1 MLNALIQNGN
11 QTAVLELPSDPFTLQ
26 YELAQIGVRSRLR
39 DIPIKDD
46 EESPIR
52 VKLFADSDIG
62 NSLAV
67 LFKPSHS
74 LEDANLCAHMVE
86 NASPELLEEL
96 EQHIVHGQYHSPQAV
111 MADIKAMTEELIGVT
126 VSYLASEEY
135 KQYLPNVLVSTMQG
149 SLDSFE
155 DRMATLLF
163 KIAVELCMVLHVT
176 AATNQIDEDTLSRLR
191 GLCVNEVKRLR
202 GSVRLDD
209 AVRFQ
214 NGE

>member
-1 MLNALIQNGN
+1 MPVEKEKKIHIPLWIYPSVEDRIMKNFEVDNCKSPSEF
-11 QTAVLELPSDPFTLQ
+11 LE
-26 YELAQIGVRSRLR
+26 
-39 DIPIKDD
+39 
-46 EESPIR
+46 
-52 VKLFADSDIG
+52 
-62 NSLAV
+62 
-67 LFKPSHS
+67 
-74 LEDANLCAHMVE
+74 
-86 NASPELLEEL
+86 
-96 EQHIVHGQYHSPQAV
+96 
-111 MADIKAMTEELIGVT
+111 KAIIFYCG
-126 VSYLASEEY
+126 YLASEEY

-155 DRMATLLF
+155 DRIATLLF

>member
-1 MLNALIQNGN
+1 MKNFEADNCKS
-11 QTAVLELPSDPFTLQ
+11 PSEFI
-26 YELAQIGVRSRLR
+26 E
-39 DIPIKDD
+39 
-46 EESPIR
+46 
-52 VKLFADSDIG
+52 
-62 NSLAV
+62 
-67 LFKPSHS
+67 
-74 LEDANLCAHMVE
+74 
-86 NASPELLEEL
+86 
-96 EQHIVHGQYHSPQAV
+96 
-111 MADIKAMTEELIGVT
+111 KAIIFYCG
-126 VSYLASEEY
+126 YLASD

-163 KIAVELCMVLHVT
+163 KIAVELCMVLQVT